1 MVGKKQKMNFGERI
15 KAQRIII
22 AVALILM
29 SLASFKLA
37 VIGPNTIIALLLG
50 LTFLGIG
57 FFVLFG
63 MKKKD

>member
-1 MVGKKQKMNFGERI
+1 MNLGEKI
-15 KAQRIII
+15 KSQRIII
-22 AVALILM
+22 ATALILM

-37 VIGPNTIIALLLG
+37 VIGPNKIVAFLLG

-63 MKKKD
+63 LKKKD